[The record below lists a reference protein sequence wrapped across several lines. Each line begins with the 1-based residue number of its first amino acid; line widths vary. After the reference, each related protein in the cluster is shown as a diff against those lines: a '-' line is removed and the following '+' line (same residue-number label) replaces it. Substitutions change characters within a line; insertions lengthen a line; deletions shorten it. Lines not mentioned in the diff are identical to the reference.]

1 MTGFKKFYLWGMNTK
16 LFMGIYFAAI
26 VFVCGFILA
35 LTGQV
40 TIRLIV
46 LLEMFILSFGV
57 AILQAVLV
65 PDTTDFSGGIF
76 AARAMLWALASALLT
91 FAASACL
98 GWLDPPGLIADV
110 ALGVLMLA
118 GFLCMLVGQRFEQ
131 ERDTERL
138 NAALARHQTPG
149 NR

>member
-1 MTGFKKFYLWGMNTK
+1 MIGFKKFYLWGMNTK

-57 AILQAVLV
+57 AILQSVLV

-98 GWLDPPGLIADV
+98 GWLDPLGLIADV

>member
-98 GWLDPPGLIADV
+98 GWLDPLGLIADV

-138 NAALARHQTPG
+138 NSALARHQTPG

>member
-98 GWLDPPGLIADV
+98 GWLDPLGLIADV